1 MSTATEQ
8 VEELKV
14 VLERAKVALLN
25 VDDWIREGYEGEA
38 SEVLEDVEGA
48 LDMIEIWELRKE
60 VVE

>member
-1 MSTATEQ
+1 
-8 VEELKV
+8 LKV